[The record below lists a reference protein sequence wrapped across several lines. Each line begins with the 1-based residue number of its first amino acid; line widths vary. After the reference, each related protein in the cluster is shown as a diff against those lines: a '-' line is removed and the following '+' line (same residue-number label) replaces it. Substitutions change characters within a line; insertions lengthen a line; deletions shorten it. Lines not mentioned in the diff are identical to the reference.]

1 MEQNTMKDQS
11 NTKKT
16 SKMVSFRMPIA
27 YIDQLQGLADATGN
41 SKSEVLRSG
50 LDALQAIQMAK
61 RGQTVS
67 I

>member
-1 MEQNTMKDQS
+1 MEQNTVKDQNQAGPS
-11 NTKKT
+11 

-27 YIDQLQGLADATGN
+27 YIDQRQGLADATGK

-61 RGQTVS
+61 RGQTGT

>member
-1 MEQNTMKDQS
+1 MEQNTVKDQNQAGPS
-11 NTKKT
+11 

-27 YIDQLQGLADATGN
+27 YIDQLQGLADATGK

-61 RGQTVS
+61 RGQTGT